1 MARSRRNGGNG
12 ASRNG
17 NGVTPL
23 ATITASITEAAH
35 TFDLVPGPPKIRIKR
50 TLTSAPPPLLDG
62 ELAVQMFPTPPVL
75 WIGANGTNKTV
86 ASPSVYLPIT
96 GGTANP
102 INPGPLRISNYTNT
116 SVFPSLEIENSI
128 AGLTDATGG
137 LWRISVGNVGNLNI
151 QASSSGDFA
160 TTIQPVQIR
169 FSDQSMVVGG
179 PVTVGGNGIGYT
191 NAPGADAPHAYMF
204 SWDGGHLHA
213 YIDAVAITNGIIAG
227 AKLQVNNITLA
238 NPGAATS
245 ATLMMAGIGVTFTPV
260 FSGNVFVAYSGMGS
274 NNTGGGMA
282 TVRIQYGAGTTPPAY
297 NAALT
302 GTQATRGTGINT
314 TATPAGQQWPWSLS
328 AVLTG
333 LTIGTTYWVDLAQ
346 SIGAAGIGQ
355 VNIVAINLAYYE
367 I

>member
-1 MARSRRNGGNG
+1 MANARRSGNG
-12 ASRNG
+12 ARRNG

-23 ATITASITEAAH
+23 ATITANITEAAH

-62 ELAVQMFPTPPVL
+62 ELAVQMYPTPPVL

-86 ASPSVYLPIT
+86 AGPAVYVPIT

-102 INPGPLRISNYTNT
+102 VTPGPLRISNYTQT

-128 AGLTDATGG
+128 AGLTDTTGG
-137 LWRISVGNVGNLNI
+137 LWRIIVGNAGNLTI
-151 QASSSGDFA
+151 QANTSGFFA
-160 TTIQPVQIR
+160 SFIQPVQIR
-169 FSDQSMVVGG
+169 FADQSMAVTG
-179 PVTVGGNGIGYT
+179 PVTVGGNGIFYT
-191 NAPGADAPHAYMF
+191 NAPGADAAHAYMF

-213 YIDAVAITNGIIAG
+213 YIDNVAITNGIIAG

-245 ATLMMAGIGVTFTPV
+245 TTLTMAGIGVTFTPIY
-260 FSGNVFVAYSGMGS
+260 SGNVFVTYNGLGS
-274 NNTGGGMA
+274 NNTANGTA
-282 TVRIQYGAGTTPPAY
+282 TIRIQYGTPTPPAY

-302 GTQATRGTGINT
+302 GTQASKGTGI
-314 TATPAGQQWPWSLS
+314 AQAGYLAGQQWTWSVS
-328 AVLTG
+328 AILTG
-333 LTIGTTYWVDLAQ
+333 LTLGTQYWVDLAQ
-346 SIGAAGIGQ
+346 GIGSAALGQ
-355 VNIVAINLAYYE
+355 VNLVAINLAYYE